1 MLMVI
6 NGYCE
11 LLLDGIDEANHVRR
25 DIEQIKGTAS
35 RAAALT
41 RQLLAFG
48 RRQVVQPKVVDLNKL
63 LAGSREM
70 IERMVGAG
78 VKLRLQV
85 RNEALYIYADP
96 IQVEQV
102 IFNLAANARD
112 AMSQGGQLTIET
124 SRIRV
129 DKPDSGERYMV
140 PVGSYVLCSVRDTGS
155 GMSAETLEHIF
166 EPFFTT
172 KVPGKGTGLG
182 LSTVY
187 GIVKQND
194 GFIFVESKPV
204 SGSCFTMYF
213 PLVSEEDL
221 VRSEDPHAPSA
232 MLRGAERILLVEPE
246 AKVRRYTR
254 TVLQKYGY
262 SVLIAATAGDALGL
276 GKTAEVDLLI
286 SSTSLPGMSGI
297 ELAEKVQEMQPKLKV
312 LLITDTTEHESST
325 TAHAINKPFTSEAL
339 LRKIRK
345 ILG

>member
-1 MLMVI
+1 M
-6 NGYCE
+6 
-11 LLLDGIDEANHVRR
+11 
-25 DIEQIKGTAS
+25 T
-35 RAAALT
+35 
-41 RQLLAFG
+41 
-48 RRQVVQPKVVDLNKL
+48 KL

-70 IERMVGAG
+70 IERMAGAE
-78 VKLRLQV
+78 VNLQLQV
-85 RNEALYIYADP
+85 RHDSLYIYADP

-102 IFNLAANARD
+102 ILNLAANARD
-112 AMSQGGQLTIET
+112 AMPQGGQLTIET
-124 SRIRV
+124 SGIRV

-155 GMSAETLEHIF
+155 GMSAETLDHIF

-172 KVPGKGTGLG
+172 KDPGKGTGLG

-194 GFIFVESKPV
+194 GFIFVESEPG

-221 VRSEDPHAPSA
+221 LRSEDPHAPAAS
-232 MLRGAERILLVEPE
+232 LRGTERILLAEPE
-246 AKVRRYTR
+246 AKVRRYTK

-262 SVLIAATAGDALGL
+262 SVLTAATPGDALGL

-286 SSTSLPGMSGI
+286 SSTSLPEMSGI

-312 LLITDTTEHESST
+312 LLITDTTEPESSI